1 MSANTRF
8 SSSTDGP
15 PLTVDT
21 SDGIGTL
28 NPLDIQKIAIRP
40 LTRYCG
46 APAILRHAVRAHHAG
61 VDRECRLSGVSLA
74 AGFDH
79 QGLKLAQGR
88 LSSAMQQ
95 FGQLSRGKT

>member
-1 MSANTRF
+1 M
-8 SSSTDGP
+8 
-15 PLTVDT
+15 
-21 SDGIGTL
+21 GIL
-28 NPLDIQKIAIRP
+28 NPLDIQKIANRS

-95 FGQLSRGKT
+95 FGQLSRGKTD